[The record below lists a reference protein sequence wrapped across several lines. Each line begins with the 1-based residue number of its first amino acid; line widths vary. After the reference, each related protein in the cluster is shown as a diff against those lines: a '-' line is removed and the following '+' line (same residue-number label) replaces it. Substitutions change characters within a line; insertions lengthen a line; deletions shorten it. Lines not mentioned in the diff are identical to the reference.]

1 VLYFELHEYSFLYIA
16 IMSDNADNRRAITR
30 SISKGILSNSQG
42 LDQPYTE
49 AETIFINENL
59 KQSTQNPI
67 SEMNL
72 LLQVQKLIQEGQ
84 QEVKNSIDNMQHTT
98 DMNRQILQAHLED
111 IDQRLTKTEIT
122 THDRLEKIQQLIT
135 HPKVNRMVYSKRL
148 HEEANDPLGPN
159 NTSAVADA
167 GKDTEEDPLGLDPNY
182 MKLKGEVAEY
192 KDTTN
197 GYSKSEVEG
206 EYSEEGEVQSD
217 AMKGSNRHLK
227 ETSLRRAKQ
236 ETARMRVSTR
246 FKAKA
251 HSKYRKDPNQNSS
264 SSSSSN
270 SDNERR
276 RSSSFKHSRKSKK
289 KEDSDSDYST
299 DDNIEFVPIKFRN
312 LKNNRINNPELKE
325 ILSYQTYRLADQTQ
339 SISNNLRKELGKIA
353 IRMKAHIPDDQKFTG
368 HDPVAVIRF
377 LEEFKNACDD
387 NGLSEG
393 AALYIFQYFLVDPA
407 KKSLRLF
414 LRTNASNRDQ
424 HSYCGVVL
432 FLLTS
437 YAPEEEVHSERRKIF
452 LHQQKTTE
460 SEVDFAVRLQD
471 QASRLGRAFQEGEL
485 ITSYMNG
492 LPEHIR
498 TYISSV
504 HPNATTFITTQMAAQ
519 KAGRTLKKSPP
530 VYSISTLPP
539 VRRPT
544 RLTAPNFVYQPS
556 KESPI
561 TNLRPRQT
569 PSCFVCS
576 KDHYLHECPT
586 LSEDQRKHA
595 LSAHERF
602 TQLRQQRDMLRN
614 YKGNTYNGG
623 ERPNYMMAR
632 ETAEEETLESQEV
645 STEESSENA

>member
-1 VLYFELHEYSFLYIA
+1 MAE
-16 IMSDNADNRRAITR
+16 NRRAITR
-30 SISKGILSNSQG
+30 SISKGRLVSSQG
-42 LDQPYTE
+42 SDQPNTGE
-49 AETIFINENL
+49 ETTLINETL
-59 KQSTQNPI
+59 KPPTQNPI

-84 QEVKNSIDNMQHTT
+84 QEVKNSIDSMQHTI
-98 DMNRQILQAHLED
+98 DMNRHILQNHLED
-111 IDQRLTKTEIT
+111 LDQRLTKTEET
-122 THDRLEKIQQLIT
+122 THDRLEELR
-135 HPKVNRMVYSKRL
+135 HLNMNPKVNRMVYSTSL
-148 HEEANDPLGPN
+148 LEEANDPLGPN
-159 NTSAVADA
+159 NTSAEADA
-167 GKDTEEDPLGLDPNY
+167 GEVTEEDPFRLDPIY
-182 MKLKGEVAEY
+182 VQLKGEVAEY
-192 KDTTN
+192 KDTTKI
-197 GYSKSEVEG
+197 YSKSKGEG
-206 EYSEEGEVQSD
+206 QYPEEGEVQSD
-217 AMKGSNRHLK
+217 ATKGSNRHLK
-227 ETSLRRAKQ
+227 ETSLRREKQDTVMMRASTSFKTKVHAKH
-236 ETARMRVSTR
+236 R
-246 FKAKA
+246 KGPN
-251 HSKYRKDPNQNSS
+251 HSSS

-270 SDNERR
+270 SENERR
-276 RSSSFKHSRKSKK
+276 RSSSFKHSTKSKK
-289 KEDSDSDYST
+289 RNDSNSDYST
-299 DDNIEFVPIKFRN
+299 DDNIEFVPTKFRN
-312 LKNNRINNPELKE
+312 LKNNIINNPELKE

-339 SISNNLRKELGKIA
+339 SISNKLRKELGKIA
-353 IRMKAHIPDDQKFTG
+353 IRMKSHIPDDQKFNG

-414 LRTNASNRDQ
+414 LRTNANNRDQ

-460 SEVDFAVRLQD
+460 SEAEFAVRLQD

-504 HPNATTFITTQMAAQ
+504 HPNATTFITTQIAAQ
-519 KAGRTLKKSPP
+519 KAGRTLKRSPL
-530 VYSISTLPP
+530 VSTISTLPP
-539 VRRPT
+539 VRRLA
-544 RLTAPNFVYQPS
+544 RLPAPNFVYQPS
-556 KESPI
+556 QEASI
-561 TNLRPRQT
+561 TNLRPRKT

-632 ETAEEETLESQEV
+632 ETVAEEVLEAQEL